1 MKKDEA
7 IRILT
12 TCAEKYKDNLENK
25 NLLYIFTDNLKTL
38 HFESLFLPRHYL
50 HLTGVKLLSG
60 NIKSIDFYRLCLR
73 KQLSQSVFSFHENG
87 TTEMKLSVLSQIM
100 NIQKTAKMVGDY
112 DNTKSVLFTEKI
124 VGTVTACVGF
134 VREGNYYLPNTTLR
148 EDIRTITIR
157 PQKRVLAILSKNT
170 KDKQYSETT
179 YLAKGVTIDSVI
191 QTEELK
197 SIVAMQ
203 G

>member
-12 TCAEKYKDNLENK
+12 TCAEQYKKNLDNR
-25 NLLYIFTDNLKTL
+25 NLLYIFDDNIKIH

-50 HLTGVKLLSG
+50 HLTGVKLLSSE
-60 NIKSIDFYRLCLR
+60 IKSIDFYRLCLR
-73 KQLSQSVFSFHENG
+73 KQLSPSAFSFHENG

-148 EDIRTITIR
+148 EDIRTITVK
-157 PQKRVLAILSKNT
+157 PQKRILTILSKNI
-170 KDKQYSETT
+170 KDKQYSEIT
-179 YLAKGVTIDSVI
+179 YLAKGISIDSIV
-191 QTEELK
+191 QTEDLK
-197 SIVAMQ
+197 PIINIKL
-203 G
+203 

>member
-7 IRILT
+7 IRTLT
-12 TCAEKYKDNLENK
+12 TCAKKYKDNLENR
-25 NLLYIFTDNLKTL
+25 NLLYIFTDNLKTH

-60 NIKSIDFYRLCLR
+60 KIKSIDFYRLCIR
-73 KQLSQSVFSFHENG
+73 KQLSPSIFSFHDNG

-148 EDIRTITIR
+148 EDIRTITVS
-157 PQKRVLAILSKNT
+157 PQKRILAILSK
-170 KDKQYSETT
+170 KAQDKQYSEVT
-179 YLAKGVTIDSVI
+179 YLAKGVSLTSII
-191 QTEELK
+191 KTEELK
-197 SIVAMQ
+197 SIINAT
-203 G
+203 